1 MRSFDLNKLYGM
13 TGKIII
19 IIIIVIVIVIV
30 IIIVISGH
38 LLTKVWI
45 NKETRQH
52 RPSLY
57 QKAAYYIVKKS
68 L

>member
-1 MRSFDLNKLYGM
+1 MVM
-13 TGKIII
+13 VIII
-19 IIIIVIVIVIV
+19 VIIIIVIG
-30 IIIVISGH
+30 GH

-45 NKETRQH
+45 NKETGQH

>member
-1 MRSFDLNKLYGM
+1 MCAVIIISEPNKIITLSLFIIII
-13 TGKIII
+13 III
-19 IIIIVIVIVIV
+19 IIIIV
-30 IIIVISGH
+30 VISGH